1 MPVAGEE
8 LGGLLHRG
16 AGQAVD
22 DARVP
27 GVLGAQQFE
36 QLPLWV
42 VLRGDPVLDVGPV
55 EARHELAGLGQVQP
69 GYDLGAGGLGRG
81 GGQRDERHL
90 AEPLAQ
96 HGQAEVVGA
105 EIVPPLGYAVRLV
118 DGEQRD
124 PAALEQPQR
133 RLGAQPLRCHVQQ
146 VKLTGDKGVLDQA
159 AGADVLG
166 GIEEAGPDTES
177 AQRVHLILHERDQGR
192 DHHPGPVPDQGRDLV
207 AQRLAAAGGHQH
219 QRVLA
224 ADQVIDDLL
233 LAATEGVVAENPA
246 QHLRGVAQ
254 TGTGA
259 GGGHLSHSTR
269 IPGRDEGR
277 CACPAGSPQVAAG
290 EHVDERHERNQHE
303 QGPGQLRALGN
314 VGTGQQVDPDEDDRE
329 GMEEAEE

>member
-1 MPVAGEE
+1 MPESPACSVRSSSSNCRFGSFFGAIRYWM
-8 LGGLLHRG
+8 LGRSKLATNWRRL
-16 AGQAVD
+16 GQA
-22 DARVP
+22 
-27 GVLGAQQFE
+27 
-36 QLPLWV
+36 
-42 VLRGDPVLDVGPV
+42 
-55 EARHELAGLGQVQP
+55 QP

-81 GGQRDERHL
+81 GGQCDERHL

-146 VKLTGDKGVLDQA
+146 VELTGDKGVLDQA

-259 GGGHLSHSTR
+259 GGGHLSHSRR

-277 CACPAGSPQVAAG
+277 SPARQVHHRSPPVS
-290 EHVDERHERNQHE
+290 
-303 QGPGQLRALGN
+303 
-314 VGTGQQVDPDEDDRE
+314 T
-329 GMEEAEE
+329 